1 MASCKSRQ
9 GANSFK
15 QVQTR
20 VRDPNRFDLSSLL
33 PSCSCSPLN
42 AVGAEEPVQLLAF
55 LHHIEPRQLLSVAD
69 IADFFTSSILRLH
82 LRFSD
87 LPSSLTL
94 PDI

>member
-1 MASCKSRQ
+1 M
-9 GANSFK
+9 
-15 QVQTR
+15 
-20 VRDPNRFDLSSLL
+20 
-33 PSCSCSPLN
+33 
-42 AVGAEEPVQLLAF
+42 QLLAF